1 MIKCVE
7 FYSLF
12 MGSFPDIRTNLGDY
26 ADQFVDFL
34 ATTLAGLFNFIFLI
48 FYKIINGMEG
58 FLVAL
63 PWWVF
68 IIVIFLLGWYFIT
81 VLVCVVFSVFI
92 FLIRSFFLWFDMM
105 IMFSIVFTSVIIS
118 LLIGIALGVW
128 LVFSKSFSAVM
139 RPILDAMQT
148 MLSFVYLIPAIF

>member
-1 MIKCVE
+1 
-7 FYSLF
+7 

-48 FYKIINGMEG
+48 FSKTINGMEG

-68 IIVIFLLGWYFIT
+68 IIVIFLLGWYFKT
-81 VLVCVVFSVFI
+81 ALAVVVFVVFI
-92 FLIRSFFLWFDMM
+92 FMIRSFDFL
-105 IMFSIVFTSVIIS
+105 
-118 LLIGIALGVW
+118 L
-128 LVFSKSFSAVM
+128 
-139 RPILDAMQT
+139 
-148 MLSFVYLIPAIF
+148 AIFIFLLLYVSN